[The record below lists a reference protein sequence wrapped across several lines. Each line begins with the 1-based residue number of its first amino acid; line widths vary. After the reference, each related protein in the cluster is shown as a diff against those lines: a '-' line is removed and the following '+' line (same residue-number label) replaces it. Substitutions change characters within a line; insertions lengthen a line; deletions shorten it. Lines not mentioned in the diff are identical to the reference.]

1 MKEDSLKIVQKD
13 IDEALEMVESMEKN
27 LNQKSFSKETVKEK
41 FVFLSQKLQELESI
55 LKSEGIL

>member
-27 LNQKSFSKETVKEK
+27 LSQQSFSKETVKEK